1 MGKQGKSKTNG
12 SKPRSAPYPKKATV
26 DVRFEGDAPAPAPA
40 PAPAIAASVKSASK
54 PKPKTNTTA
63 PAPAPQSEKAKGKQK
78 ALPATTLP
86 GSFILIAGSYE
97 KLLYGI
103 EGSYPPH
110 NIDSGDGLVNRVVKP
125 DLTPIFIFPA
135 HLAFVKC
142 VAASPGGKWLAT
154 GSEDEFI
161 KVWDLRRRKEVGSL
175 SQHTGMSL
183 LFVFCPVLR
192 GGRLIGRINHFITF
206 PYVLAF
212 IVYFGRWDYFAF
224 QDIGLESTEEL
235 ERTFRTSQ
243 LGRRAS
249 HRPSRFE
256 CRKGSDTQNVGSD
269 EGTRCR

>member
-1 MGKQGKSKTNG
+1 MGKQGKSKANG
-12 SKPRSAPYPKKATV
+12 AKARTAPYNKKATV
-26 DVRFEGDAPAPAPA
+26 DVRFEGDAPAPTPVAAPA
-40 PAPAIAASVKSASK
+40 KSA
-54 PKPKTNTTA
+54 PKPK

-78 ALPATTLP
+78 AVNPTTVP

-110 NIDSGDGLVNRVVKP
+110 DVDSGDGLVNRVVKP

-183 LFVFCPVLR
+183 VLAYH
-192 GGRLIGRINHFITF
+192 GTENMLISRIHHFIAF
-206 PYVLAF
+206 PHGLSSIVNFSRRNHLA
-212 IVYFGRWDYFAF
+212 V
-224 QDIGLESTEEL
+224 
-235 ERTFRTSQ
+235 
-243 LGRRAS
+243 
-249 HRPSRFE
+249 
-256 CRKGSDTQNVGSD
+256 
-269 EGTRCR
+269 